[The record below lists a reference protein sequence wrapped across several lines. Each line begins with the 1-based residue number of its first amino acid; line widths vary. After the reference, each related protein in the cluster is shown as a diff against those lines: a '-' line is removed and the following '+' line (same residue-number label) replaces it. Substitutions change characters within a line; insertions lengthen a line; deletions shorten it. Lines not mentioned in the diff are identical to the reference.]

1 MRATIKTKKMN
12 HPDFEKLS
20 LHDEPAGKF
29 IQRNLND
36 TPFSVTFKW
45 QQTSITVQLDNGED
59 VLKLP
64 QVFSDFLTKNNIP
77 NTIMPY
83 EPTY

>member
-1 MRATIKTKKMN
+1 MKN
-12 HPDFEKLS
+12 PDFEKLS
-20 LHDEPAGKF
+20 LLDEPAGK
-29 IQRNLND
+29 INQRNLND
-36 TPFSVTFKW
+36 IPFGVTFKW

-77 NTIMPY
+77 NTIKPY